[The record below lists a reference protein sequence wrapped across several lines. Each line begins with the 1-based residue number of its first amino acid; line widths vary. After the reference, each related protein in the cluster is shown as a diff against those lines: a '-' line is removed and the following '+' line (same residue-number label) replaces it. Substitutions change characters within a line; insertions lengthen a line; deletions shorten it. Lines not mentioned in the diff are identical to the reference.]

1 MTLRRRKSR
10 KAKAA
15 DLLGTYVK
23 FKAAGKAAKGAKKA
37 AKGTAAY
44 QVAKRT
50 PLKKVGLVA
59 AGAVATAIV
68 AVKALNH
75 GDGEPSAA

>member
-15 DLLGTYVK
+15 DLLGTYLK

-37 AKGTAAY
+37 AKGAAVY
-44 QVAKRT
+44 QVAKKT
-50 PLKKVGLVA
+50 PMKKVPLIA
-59 AGAVATAIV
+59 AGAGAAVFVAA
-68 AVKALNH
+68 KALRR
-75 GDGEPSAA
+75 GGGEPAQA